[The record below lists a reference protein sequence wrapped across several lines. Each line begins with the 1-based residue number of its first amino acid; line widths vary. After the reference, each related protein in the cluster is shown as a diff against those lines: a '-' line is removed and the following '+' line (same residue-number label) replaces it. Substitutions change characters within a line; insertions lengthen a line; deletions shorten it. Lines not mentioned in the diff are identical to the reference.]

1 METRLPGS
9 VRVGY
14 VAGLSIDLTPLTD
27 PDYRPFSRR
36 VAWLASDAD
45 GNPVGSAYLRL
56 ISKATQEHLTEL
68 ELAVHPA
75 ERRKGI
81 GSRLLA
87 AATEAARDN
96 DASNVLAD
104 AIAGTPGD
112 HFLASHGFTVGLTLY
127 FARLPVAGID
137 DEVLASAL
145 EAEHPGYRLEFWLGV
160 VPNRLAETFAQARSA
175 MDDAPVG
182 DIDYG
187 AETWDVER
195 TRYVARVVEERGDH
209 LWTVAAIEEATGHM
223 VGFTELVVPGT
234 GKGDAQHYGTA
245 VLPEHRGHGL
255 ARWIKSESI
264 RQARDH
270 YPDLA
275 GLLTDMADTNT
286 AMLHLNN
293 TIGYRPTHQV
303 HRYHLDLT
311 V

>member
-1 METRLPGS
+1 
-9 VRVGY
+9 
-14 VAGLSIDLTPLTD
+14 LSIQLTPLTD

-68 ELAVHPA
+68 ELAVYPA

-87 AATEAARDN
+87 AAIEAARNN
-96 DASNVLAD
+96 DAQLMLAD
-104 AIAGTPGD
+104 ATAGAAGD

-137 DEVLASAL
+137 DGVLASAL
-145 EAEHPGYRLEFWLGV
+145 EADHPGYRLESWLGV
-160 VPNRLAETFAQARSA
+160 VPDRLAETFAQARSA

-187 AETWDVER
+187 TETWDVER
-195 TRYVARVVEERGDH
+195 TRYVARVVEDRGDH
-209 LWTVAAIEEATGHM
+209 LWTVAAVESATGRI
-223 VGFTELVVPGT
+223 VGFTELVVPGS
-234 GKGDAQHYGTA
+234 GDGDAQHYGTA
-245 VLPEHRGHGL
+245 VLAEHRGHGL
-255 ARWIKSESI
+255 ARWMKAESI

-286 AMLHLNN
+286 AMRHLNDAF
-293 TIGYRPTHQV
+293 GYRTTHRV
-303 HRYHLDLT
+303 HRCRLDLT
-311 V
+311 AAPPADTAPATPPPPR